1 MSLNINILLLLQ
13 CLKYRLKLR
22 HIGRTLL
29 VNYNTNA
36 YRYFEKQNCQSV
48 ASTREP

>member
-22 HIGRTLL
+22 HIGRTFL

-48 ASTREP
+48 ASTREQ